1 MVFRNL
7 ATAFVALLGATTLQA
22 QGTMGSLP
30 AGSFG
35 GTGIPTG
42 SVVIASLGTQGQETL
57 RLGLSAHARCQS
69 NSLSSATCDMPGP
82 VTNNGVNTFF
92 ALAGGN
98 SIVGDAPGGT
108 GPASGTFA
116 RWNFNFFIGGSDK
129 AGYSYK
135 LLYDFDPTVGNAPA
149 QGGTY
154 PVIAG
159 YANSWNLGFGFLDLN
174 GSTAPNFDPNASGEY
189 RFRLEAYSGESMVTY
204 SEMNVVTSVPEPSS
218 YALVAAGLAG
228 LVAVRRRRRSA

>member
-7 ATAFVALLGATTLQA
+7 ATAFVALLGATALQA

-42 SVVIASLGTQGQETL
+42 SVVVASVGAAGQESL
-57 RLGLSAHARCQS
+57 ILGLSAHTRCQS
-69 NSLSSATCDMPGP
+69 NSLSYATCDMPGP

-129 AGYSYK
+129 ASYSYK
-135 LLYDFDPTVGNAPA
+135 LLYDFDPTVGNVPA

-154 PVIAG
+154 LLG
-159 YANSWNLGFGFLDLN
+159 YGSANSWNLGFGFLDLN

-189 RFRLEAYSGESMVTY
+189 RFRIEAYNGASMVTY
-204 SEMNVVTSVPEPSS
+204 SEMNVVAVPEPSS